1 MVHLRAAYDF
11 LSSDQNNFNLII
23 SYNSTNDYG
32 VYDESEQS
40 IPVINQAGPV
50 QKPNSVQVPR
60 LANMVLLFLKLF
72 FSFVQLEAL
81 CSLNIFFHSHMHVVL
96 GFFFFYSDL
105 VHALLSSFFQLFV
118 APFHLVLHFIEF
130 QIFRPQMHTFI

>member
-105 VHALLSSFFQLFV
+105 VHALLSSFFNYLWH
-118 APFHLVLHFIEF
+118 PFIMSYTL
-130 QIFRPQMHTFI
+130 